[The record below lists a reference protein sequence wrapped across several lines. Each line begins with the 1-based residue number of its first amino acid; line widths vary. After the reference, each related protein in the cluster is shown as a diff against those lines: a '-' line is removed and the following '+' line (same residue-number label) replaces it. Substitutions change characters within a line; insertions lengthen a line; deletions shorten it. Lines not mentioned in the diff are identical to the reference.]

1 MYNDELIPCFWLYLD
16 SQNRK
21 NEFLS
26 NFAHKLYR
34 HSVGNITG
42 RQNKYIVKGGKEEE
56 RRIMKGKDK
65 KYIKIPNIINSL
77 SMNKSILKKY
87 KSAPLNYRDQLVS
100 TQFAYLRIL
109 VLNFIKFP
117 FLFSLLEVSITVEQ
131 C

>member
-1 MYNDELIPCFWLYLD
+1 
-16 SQNRK
+16 
-21 NEFLS
+21 
-26 NFAHKLYR
+26 
-34 HSVGNITG
+34 
-42 RQNKYIVKGGKEEE
+42 
-56 RRIMKGKDK
+56 MKGKDR
-65 KYIKIPNIINSL
+65 KYIKMLKIINSL